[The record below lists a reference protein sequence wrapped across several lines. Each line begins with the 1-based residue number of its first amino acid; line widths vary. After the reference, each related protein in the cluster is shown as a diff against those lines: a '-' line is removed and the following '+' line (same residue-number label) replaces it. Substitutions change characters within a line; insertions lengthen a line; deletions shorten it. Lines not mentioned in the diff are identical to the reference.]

1 MRPIEQVLTGLSARE
16 FQDPVPVQAAQASIE
31 RIRHLLWHGRPD
43 EADQEI
49 VLLFGQGSKIA
60 EQMECRFRNR
70 RMT

>member
-1 MRPIEQVLTGLSARE
+1 LIQ
-16 FQDPVPVQAAQASIE
+16 

-49 VLLFGQGSKIA
+49 ALLLGDGGKIA
-60 EQMECRFRNR
+60 ERMECLSRNR